1 MNLAL
6 RQDRL
11 DRAHNLESARAEA
24 GSGLHPLSRR
34 AGVRSRMRMGPGTRR
49 AVIGLWFKR
58 AFERNSMGHFDDCQR
73 VDDDTIAALKARI
86 AKAVASGWG
95 DSTYQSPDEWLPR
108 WLASQRRKNEEWG
121 AQWRASHPEP
131 EPDEVEGA
139 DTAKPAR
146 KRRERKP
153 TLAGALKQAGKAGAK
168 VRGATV
174 AADGSVSLQ
183 FGESQTDQTN
193 DLDKWMAKR
202 YAN

>member
-1 MNLAL
+1 
-6 RQDRL
+6 
-11 DRAHNLESARAEA
+11 
-24 GSGLHPLSRR
+24 
-34 AGVRSRMRMGPGTRR
+34 
-49 AVIGLWFKR
+49 
-58 AFERNSMGHFDDCQR
+58 MGHFDDCQR

-108 WLASQRRKNEEWG
+108 WLASQRRKNEEWR

-174 AADGSVSLQ
+174 EADGSVSLQ